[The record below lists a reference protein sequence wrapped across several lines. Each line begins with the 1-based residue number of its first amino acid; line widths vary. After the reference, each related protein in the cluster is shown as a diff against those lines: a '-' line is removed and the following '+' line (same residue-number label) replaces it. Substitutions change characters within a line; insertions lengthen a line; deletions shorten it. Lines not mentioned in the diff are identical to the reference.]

1 MIIDKGETDGIKANM
16 AVITSKGLI
25 GKVKSVSK
33 FTSTVQLLSAMD
45 PNNRVSAVVQGEKD
59 FYGFIEGYDEKK
71 KLLLLKRIP
80 YDAKIKKGQ
89 NVITSGLGGVFPR
102 LLPIGKVVDV
112 VPDQY
117 GLTQTA
123 YVKPSANLYDI
134 NHVMV
139 VKRKMKQPDVSN
151 IVDNQE
157 EEDL

>member
-1 MIIDKGETDGIKANM
+1 M
-16 AVITSKGLI
+16 
-25 GKVKSVSK
+25 
-33 FTSTVQLLSAMD
+33 
-45 PNNRVSAVVQGEKD
+45 
-59 FYGFIEGYDEKK
+59 
-71 KLLLLKRIP
+71 
-80 YDAKIKKGQ
+80 
-89 NVITSGLGGVFPR
+89 
-102 LLPIGKVVDV
+102 LPIGKVVDV